1 MPGRGRYYGDR
12 FIPARSS
19 MNFDVANYLLV
30 GSRRG
35 GDNMQQQPTSL
46 STEDHRNRLSEALM
60 INTRRVLSF
69 WWSEPTTDNF
79 EQELYE
85 GQGKR
90 RKRRYISKSANKTLD
105 APEILD
111 DYHLN
116 LIDWSSGNNV
126 LAIALRDR
134 VCLWDASNGSD
145 SKLFSV
151 DEETGPVTSVSWAP
165 NGQHIAVGMNNSI
178 VELWDMTSNQKV
190 GIGLESARFLG
201 MNIF

>member
-1 MPGRGRYYGDR
+1 MT
-12 FIPARSS
+12 FFFCLII
-19 MNFDVANYLLV
+19 L
-30 GSRRG
+30 
-35 GDNMQQQPTSL
+35 Q
-46 STEDHRNRLSEALM
+46 
-60 INTRRVLSF
+60 
-69 WWSEPTTDNF
+69 
-79 EQELYE
+79 
-85 GQGKR
+85 
-90 RKRRYISKSANKTLD
+90 SAKKTLD

-145 SKLFSV
+145 SELFSV

-165 NGQHIAVGMNNSI
+165 NGQHIAVGLNNSI

-190 GIGLESARFLG
+190 HALNFSSC
-201 MNIF
+201 MNLIVL